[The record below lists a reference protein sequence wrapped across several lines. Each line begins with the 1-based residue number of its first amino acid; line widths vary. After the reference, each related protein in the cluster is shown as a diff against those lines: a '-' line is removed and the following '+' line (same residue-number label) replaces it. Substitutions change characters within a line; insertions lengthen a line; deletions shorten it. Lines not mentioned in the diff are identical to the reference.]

1 MLRVDRHLRDY
12 ISLFKFR
19 FSLSDHKY
27 LVQTYYALMT
37 SPELDAIYIKM
48 FCTTFIKLLSH
59 SVLLPR
65 NELELDWKVWNFL
78 QEKFNFFFFFLAT
91 LSALSPRL
99 SQSKSQPLPYNSP

>member
-78 QEKFNFFFFFLAT
+78 QEKFKIVFFILFSHFISFIAAFVTIQKSTAT
-91 LSALSPRL
+91 L
-99 SQSKSQPLPYNSP
+99 